1 MNNKINENKIVKL
14 IEAGI
19 PLDSVTPFQELANRA
34 GINESTLI
42 LSIKE
47 LIDDQKIKRF
57 GPVVS
62 NRRLGINQ
70 NAMVTLKVSS
80 ELIDDYG
87 FKIAQY
93 DFVTLCYQRDIVPGI
108 WEYNLYFMIH
118 GRDRKTVNAQI
129 KMIKDDLNISNE
141 NISILFSSKCF
152 KQKGAS
158 Y

>member
-1 MNNKINENKIVKL
+1 MNKTSIENKIVKL
-14 IEAGI
+14 IEGGI
-19 PLDSVTPFQELANRA
+19 PLNSLTPFKNLASEA
-34 GINESTLI
+34 GIDESSLI

-47 LIDDQKIKRF
+47 LIDEQKIKRF

-62 NRRLGINQ
+62 NRRIGINQ
-70 NAMVTLKVSS
+70 NAMVTLKVSP
-80 ELIDDYG
+80 ELIDDFG

-93 DFVTLCYQRDIVPGI
+93 NFVTLCYQRDIVPGI

-118 GRDRKTVNAQI
+118 GRDRSTVEAQI
-129 KMIKDDLNISNE
+129 ELIKKDLTINE
-141 NISILFSSKCF
+141 SDVSILFSSKCF

>member
-1 MNNKINENKIVKL
+1 MNNNINESKIVKL

-19 PLDSVTPFQELANRA
+19 PLDSMTPFQELANRA

-70 NAMVTLKVSS
+70 NAMVTLKVNP
-80 ELIDDYG
+80 ELVDDFG

-93 DFVTLCYQRDIVPGI
+93 HFVTLCYQRDIVPGI

-118 GRDRKTVNAQI
+118 GRDRGTVNAQI
-129 KMIKDDLNISNE
+129 ELVKSDLNIPDSN
-141 NISILFSSKCF
+141 IAILFSSKCF

>member
-1 MNNKINENKIVKL
+1 MNNNINENQIVKL
-14 IEAGI
+14 IESGI
-19 PLDSVTPFQELANRA
+19 PLDTMTPFQELANRA

-42 LSIKE
+42 LSIKK

-62 NRRLGINQ
+62 NRSLGINQ
-70 NAMVTLKVSS
+70 NAMVTLKVIP
-80 ELIDDYG
+80 ELVDDFG

-93 DFVTLCYQRDIVPGI
+93 NFVTLCYQRNIVPGI

-118 GRDRKTVNAQI
+118 GRDRVTVNSQI
-129 KMIKDDLNISNE
+129 EMIKKDLNISNE
-141 NISILFSSKCF
+141 NISVLFSSKCF